1 MRAVAVALALAVAL
15 AASGCVSL
23 TGRSAGRWVDDKA
36 ITAKVKTGL
45 AQAELNTLTRINV
58 DTYEG
63 VVYLSGVVD
72 TEATRR
78 RLEDVARA
86 VPNVEQVVTNL
97 QIRGAAVAASPGT
110 APAARRPATTHPLMS
125 RLPGLARI
133 ETDDAAGRSDGPWLA
148 YDGAGRH
155 VATVY
160 SVPMSQ
166 LAQRGLDDVRARHA
180 AVDHVA
186 ILPIA
191 VHPDAPQGYYHVV
204 LWHVTR
210 DEAARLR

>member
-1 MRAVAVALALAVAL
+1 MRAVAVVLALAIAL

-23 TGRSAGRWVDDKA
+23 TGRSAGRWVDDKT

-45 AQAELNTLTRINV
+45 AKARLNTLTRINV

-63 VVYLSGVVD
+63 IVYLSGVVD

-78 RLEDVARA
+78 RLEEIARA
-86 VPNVEQVVTNL
+86 VPKVEQVVTNL

-110 APAARRPATTHPLMS
+110 GPAARPPATSHPLTS
-125 RLPGLARI
+125 RLPGLARV
-133 ETDDAAGRSDGPWLA
+133 ERDPAARPNGPWLA
-148 YDGAGRH
+148 YDASGRH
-155 VATVY
+155 VATIY
-160 SVPMSQ
+160 SVPMSE
-166 LAQRGLDDVRARHA
+166 LAQHGLDDLRASHA
-180 AVDHVA
+180 VVDHVA

-210 DEAARLR
+210 DEAAKLR